1 MKKCNHDLD
10 DHMCVSCCGFFP
22 KKEISTW
29 IDGEKYCEQCW
40 DNLTI
45 FRKPKYRKVKLT
57 GNIREVS

>member
-1 MKKCNHDLD
+1 MKKSNHDLD

-29 IDGEKYCEQCW
+29 DDEKFCEQCW
-40 DNLTI
+40 DNITI
-45 FRKPKYRKVKLT
+45 YKKKVKLT